1 MQYKEKNIVFRVDA
15 ADHIGTGHLQRCITL
30 AKELQKSEY
39 QIIFV
44 MISFDLSFINLVKK
58 ESINVI
64 TMSAPLL
71 ESIKTDDSATW
82 LGKTQEDD
90 AKDFLAVTR
99 HIDMSWCIVDHYSI
113 DYKWQKL
120 VRKNISKILVID
132 DLANRKHECDILLD
146 QNYWSNFL
154 TRYDP
159 LINNDCL
166 RLLGPK
172 YSLLRDEFK
181 TLRATEN
188 NREKTKLNNILI
200 NFGGIG
206 NYVFLEKIANVLPH
220 FSHKYNFTLITGKM
234 SISSFNVIKNKLAH
248 TGVNVTEKTSNM
260 AKLMFESDYA
270 FGACGSTVWERFCLG
285 VNSALVEVAEN
296 QHELLDFLV
305 HKSLVDYLGKASEL
319 SSEQIHSFIESL
331 NLDSIIYNE
340 RKTRIMS
347 LVDGKGAT
355 RVASKI
361 KELQYV

>member
-1 MQYKEKNIVFRVDA
+1 MRYKEKNIVFRVDA
-15 ADHIGTGHLQRCITL
+15 ANHIGTGHLQRCITL
-30 AKELQKSEY
+30 AKELQKTGY

-44 MISFDLSFINLVKK
+44 MIPFDLSFINLVKK

-82 LGKTQEDD
+82 LGRTQEDD

-99 HIDMSWCIVDHYSI
+99 HIDFSWCIVDHYSI

-120 VRKNISKILVID
+120 VRKNISKIFVID

-159 LINNDCL
+159 LINNNCL

-188 NREKTKLNNILI
+188 REKTELSNILI

-206 NYVFLEKIANVLPH
+206 NYVLLEKVATVLPQ
-220 FSHKYNFTLITGKM
+220 FSHKYNFTIITGKM
-234 SISSFNVIKNKLAH
+234 TTSSFDVIKNKLAS
-248 TGVNVTEKTSNM
+248 TGVNVTETTSNM

-285 VNSALVEVAEN
+285 VNSALVEVADN
-296 QHELLDFLV
+296 QHELLGFLA

-319 SSEQIHSFIESL
+319 SYEQIQSFIETL
-331 NLDSIIYNE
+331 NLDSIIYSE

-347 LVDGKGAT
+347 LVDGEGAT